1 MRNKLLLSIA
11 FAVFFYVNFT
21 FAGDPHFLYKNWYDE
36 RKAGL
41 LKENV
46 TSIVITN
53 DPSVYKEAAMIANG
67 SLVLLDDEEKM
78 VDDSIDKSNLTD
90 ESYENNSY
98 RANEKTNLPYWDI
111 DGRGLIA
118 FVRDESQ
125 VVICFP
131 EENELRFGNSA
142 EGCFSFCKYIEN
154 EDYELDEYDEIK
166 RNVRPESEIDNEFFG
181 TDLVSKLEY
190 IEGFELIKTSGTTDM
205 SRLFYGDLNLEQ
217 VNLSFLD
224 TRNVTDMSH
233 MFENCFHLLNI
244 DVTTF
249 NVSSVNNM
257 NSMFKSCRQLRS
269 LDFSFWDTSSVKNM
283 SHMLSDCVNLK
294 SINFG
299 TFNTSAVETMSH
311 MFYNCKNLTSLDL
324 SFLRT
329 KQLKSARSMLEECS
343 SLKVL
348 SLSMR
353 LGRFGKDLKLK
364 GIWKNMSDG
373 KVYNLNLDEN
383 VNFNTGLYFRLS

>member
-11 FAVFFYVNFT
+11 FAVFFYVNFV
-21 FAGDPHFLYKNWYDE
+21 FAGDPHFLYKNWYNE
-36 RKAGL
+36 KKAGL
-41 LKENV
+41 PKEDV
-46 TSIVITN
+46 TSIIITN
-53 DPSVYKEAAMIANG
+53 DPSIYEEAAMIVDG
-67 SLVLLDDEEKM
+67 SLVLLDEEKTT
-78 VDDSIDKSNLTD
+78 DISIEESNLIE
-90 ESYENNSY
+90 ESYENNNY
-98 RANEKTNLPYWDI
+98 RASEKTNLPYWDI

-181 TDLVSKLEY
+181 TELVSKLEY
-190 IEGFELIKTSGTTDM
+190 IEGFELIKTNGTTDM

-217 VNLSFLD
+217 VNLSFMD
-224 TRNVTDMSH
+224 TRNVIDMSH
-233 MFENCFHLLNI
+233 MFENCFHLQNI

-257 NSMFKSCRQLRS
+257 NSMFKSCRQLRA
-269 LDFSFWDTSSVKNM
+269 LDFSFWDTSNVKNM
-283 SHMLSDCVNLK
+283 SHMLSDCENLK
-294 SINFG
+294 NINFG
-299 TFNTSAVETMSH
+299 TFNTSAVEAMSH

-324 SFLRT
+324 SFVRT
-329 KQLKSARSMLEECS
+329 KQLKSAKSMLEECK
-343 SLKVL
+343 SLKIL
-348 SLSMR
+348 FLSMR
-353 LGRFGKDLKLK
+353 LGRFGKDLKLN
-364 GIWKNMSDG
+364 GTWKNMNDG
-373 KVYNLNLDEN
+373 KIYNLNLDEN
-383 VNFNTGLYFRLS
+383 INFNTGVYFRLS